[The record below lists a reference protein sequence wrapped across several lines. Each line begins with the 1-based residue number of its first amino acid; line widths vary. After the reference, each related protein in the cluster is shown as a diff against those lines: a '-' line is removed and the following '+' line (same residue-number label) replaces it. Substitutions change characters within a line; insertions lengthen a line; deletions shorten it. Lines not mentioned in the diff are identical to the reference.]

1 MSYEKWGSKVTI
13 GGVEDVLE
21 EVEERESGRRG

>member
-1 MSYEKWGSKVTI
+1 MNYEKWGLKVTI

-21 EVEERESGRRG
+21 EVEERESGR